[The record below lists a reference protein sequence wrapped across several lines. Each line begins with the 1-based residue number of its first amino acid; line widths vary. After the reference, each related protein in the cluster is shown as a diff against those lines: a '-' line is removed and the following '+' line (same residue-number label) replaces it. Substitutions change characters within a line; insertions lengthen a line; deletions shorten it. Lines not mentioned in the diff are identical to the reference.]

1 MSQGTTLGS
10 SETPANHNIELQEHS
25 EPHVATI
32 QAEAIPF
39 DEGKQTYLV
48 NAEDVHVHPDH
59 IPLTSS
65 TNSYALDNRGVV
77 EIRNPDGSVGYIY
90 TDQTRAVRSP
100 TGQPPIMIHGYQGNQ
115 GPVVFV
121 NDHHDINNVIPQFS
135 PNRC

>member
-1 MSQGTTLGS
+1 MATFNGREEILVAELRRKFRVSDEEYQQLMNSSEPSAAVSLPSYGSPCPKTTLGS

-39 DEGKQTYLV
+39 IEGKQTYLV

-65 TNSYALDNRGVV
+65 TNSH
-77 EIRNPDGSVGYIY
+77 IR
-90 TDQTRAVRSP
+90 
-100 TGQPPIMIHGYQGNQ
+100 
-115 GPVVFV
+115 
-121 NDHHDINNVIPQFS
+121 
-135 PNRC
+135 